1 MAETKSM
8 VWHGKKYRR
17 IGKKVKVCKG
27 DIFVDS
33 EGTIYESGNW
43 DTPEKKQEF
52 DYDYYRPV
60 KGKA

>member
-1 MAETKSM
+1 MK
-8 VWHGKKYRR
+8 WKGKKYC
-17 IGKKVKVCKG
+17 KLPKSAKVREG